1 MENEL
6 STMVAEHKLVPLI
19 LSAWRAFTRTSTL
32 ERKAI
37 SRSALLDKMLEALP
51 LWVRRVSDRRQLH
64 RSFFEW
70 QVLTV
75 SADRRTNSLQDLRS
89 KPKSKVME
97 EPPDCEDRQTPS
109 RPTMK
114 LLNQATCFDQV
125 HLGHLDENN
134 PVTTSRRV
142 PKTHP
147 AHGNHKRSLGNN
159 GNKLSSGSQ
168 TRALQAL
175 QVPWFLLRASIM
187 SFGNLL
193 ELQEF
198 SLKKIEPC

>member
-1 MENEL
+1 MGTLTTCMENEL
-6 STMVAEHKLVPLI
+6 STMVAEYELVPLI

-51 LWVRRVSDRRQLH
+51 LWVRRISDRRQLQ
-64 RSFFEW
+64 RSFFQW
-70 QVLTV
+70 QVLAV
-75 SADRRTNSLQDLRS
+75 TNSLQDLRS

-97 EPPDCEDRQTPS
+97 EPPDCETS

-114 LLNQATCFDQV
+114 LLNQATCFDQLLLE
-125 HLGHLDENN
+125 HLNENN
-134 PVTTSRRV
+134 PVTTQRKA

-147 AHGNHKRSLGNN
+147 AHGNHKRSLKSNS
-159 GNKLSSGSQ
+159 NKLSNGSQ

-175 QVPWFLLRASIM
+175 QVPWFHLQASIM

-193 ELQEF
+193 EL
-198 SLKKIEPC
+198 